1 MCHDSIPTTFSSSP
15 RTAVREP
22 LTVMAGFI
30 PAIHVFTF
38 CETRKTWM
46 LGPSPHRSGFG
57 RADGTSPGKT
67 IAICEALS
75 AYNT

>member
-1 MCHDSIPTTFSSSP
+1 
-15 RTAVREP
+15 
-22 LTVMAGFI
+22 MAGFI

-46 LGPSPHRSGFG
+46 PGPSPRRSGFG
-57 RADGTSPGKT
+57 RAGGTSPGKT